1 MKACILKSNPTEI
14 SQTAEMQPLPKPEI
28 TSNRWLEII
37 IFCLFLVFFIHFQ
50 GHSQNVIIKGRIR
63 CINQNEN
70 STKGAENIIVV
81 PTFLPSRATI
91 TASRPSGYFEFNTG
105 VPISRLQDKFVNV
118 YVISRCTSC
127 KEVSKRVF
135 ISEDQDRQNRD
146 DSKRYVTIKDW
157 MLNANCQQAEFIPL
171 AADSLL
177 EVIVK
182 QPEENLD
189 KVSTATALVGAPAF
203 LNFLTTIT
211 PVIGVLPNAGTF
223 EIQSLLQGRI
233 TYGQFLMSSP
243 LSHSANT
250 GFNFSPSRDM
260 SEAMFW
266 NPSAITQ
273 SRNPHNIS
281 LLTNLKNNVKLGG
294 FYEINDKF
302 SVAGGGI
309 YTVQDERRK
318 SVFVRTPINDPN
330 DILEV
335 DSTKMKLKEYAAFL
349 SPVYKVNDNF
359 SIGVTLKSIWQDFN
373 VPSSLFVEFV
383 DVSGIGTFTGRTV
396 KKQYFDVD
404 ISATYKI
411 SNALQAGINLMN
423 LAGTELYADAFI
435 PKQAYIPVQ
444 KQRSLGLGLTYKWQ
458 RMNVGTDV
466 LLTEDGLYDAAF
478 GANYVPFNNALISA
492 GIAVK
497 QLSYSLA
504 FRIKHFR
511 IAYINDNDF
520 LVNERRSGKSSILN
534 GRIYGGF
541 IFNLN

>member
-1 MKACILKSNPTEI
+1 MKTCLLNTNPTDI
-14 SQTAEMQPLPKPEI
+14 SRPAEMQPMPKPKTTGGRWMKI
-28 TSNRWLEII
+28 TF
-37 IFCLFLVFFIHFQ
+37 FCSFLLFFLHFQ
-50 GHSQNVIIKGRIR
+50 GHSQNVIIKGRVR

-91 TASRPSGYFEFNTG
+91 TASKPSGYFEFNTG
-105 VPISRLQDKFVNV
+105 VPISKLQDKFVTV
-118 YVISRCTSC
+118 YAISRCPSC

-146 DSKRYVTIKDW
+146 DTKRYVTIKDW

-177 EVIVK
+177 SVVAK

-189 KVSTATALVGAPAF
+189 KVSSATALVGAPAF
-203 LNFLTTIT
+203 LNFLSSIS
-211 PVIGVLPNAGTF
+211 PVVGVLPNSGTF
-223 EIQSLLQGRI
+223 EIQRLLHGKI
-233 TYGQFLMSSP
+233 TYGQFLMASP

-266 NPSAITQ
+266 NPSAIAQ

-281 LLTNLKNNVKLGG
+281 LLTNLKNNVKMGG
-294 FYEINDKF
+294 FYKINDKI
-302 SVAGGGI
+302 SLTGGGI

-318 SVFVRTPINDPN
+318 TVYVRTPIINENDV
-330 DILEV
+330 LEV

-359 SIGVTLKSIWQDFN
+359 SLGITLKSIWQDFN
-373 VPSSLFVEFV
+373 VPSTLIVEFV
-383 DVSGIGTFTGRTV
+383 DVSGFGTFTNRSV

-404 ISATYKI
+404 ISATYKL
-411 SNALQAGINLMN
+411 SNALHAGINLMN
-423 LAGTELYADAFI
+423 LAGTELYADAFV
-435 PKQAYIPVQ
+435 PNQAYIPIQ

-458 RMNVGTDV
+458 RLNVGSDV

-478 GANYVPFNNALISA
+478 GVNYVPFNNALISA
-492 GIAVK
+492 GMAVK
-497 QLSYSLA
+497 QLSYSLT

-520 LVNERRSGKSSILN
+520 LVNERRKGKSPILN

-541 IFNLN
+541 IFNIN